1 MKHTLCITHFYSSL
15 HSVEASLSPHGSA
28 DPIISGLV
36 SCISQHMYGSQRLS
50 PSVLFF
56 VNFLIPFHEA
66 VRLFT
71 SARQETGFFTVRTI
85 PTVWHI
91 GVIYAKF
98 LRADPFLSR
107 QRNFLRLLLDLTSG
121 PLHIYQVSEI
131 RHFLQI
137 RIPQKWS
144 FVFRIFLC

>member
-1 MKHTLCITHFYSSL
+1 MNEILFYFYFFFKPTNYILCITHFYNSL
-15 HSVEASLSPHGSA
+15 CSVEASLSPHGSA

-36 SCISQHMYGSQRLS
+36 SCISLHMYGSQRLS

-56 VNFLIPFHEA
+56 VGFLIPFHKV

-71 SARQETGFFTVRTI
+71 SVRQETGFFTVRTM

-91 GVIYAKF
+91 GVIYAKT
-98 LRADPFLSR
+98 LIAEEFLSS

-121 PLHIYQVSEI
+121 PLHTYQVSEI
-131 RHFLQI
+131 RHL
-137 RIPQKWS
+137 
-144 FVFRIFLC
+144 L